1 MYYRH
6 CNGLSDNRKYG
17 ALNACV
23 QGCAGAPWRRR
34 RITVVN
40 DSKARLY
47 LYNLSS
53 PSPPNLRGALCVRS
67 RKSRFCHLIVSRHCH
82 VPICVPFSFFSAVQ
96 STGWLAISDGQS
108 ALRQVRRVV
117 RRLLRGETSAANI
130 GPASARCA
138 RSEVA
143 RRMFVTRLKVIQ
155 SARNCRVRTRVSG
168 VTGQ

>member
-1 MYYRH
+1 MLSTPNPQTGSAEVYYRY

-82 VPICVPFSFFSAVQ
+82 VLICVPFGFFSAVQ

-117 RRLLRGETSAANI
+117 RRLRRSEASAVRI
-130 GPASARCA
+130 GPTSSRYARKEA
-138 RSEVA
+138 AHRA
-143 RRMFVTRLKVIQ
+143 NLTRF
-155 SARNCRVRTRVSG
+155 
-168 VTGQ
+168 